1 MYVYSITTFLSFKS
15 EVSYHWLKQMNVVG
29 PTHN

>member
-15 EVSYHWLKQMNVVG
+15 EVSYHWLKQMNG